1 MSDLR
6 KRLEEAAEW
15 SGKRL
20 KKAHEKARELGEKA
34 AQQAEELFS
43 DADSGELATRL
54 QGEADRLATRLEEA
68 AQRFFEPAE
77 LGHQVFTELQE
88 REVIAEDW
96 PAEQAA
102 NIAEKLNGV
111 RDKEPLTPVV
121 VKSTEINVCTVP
133 GRNIYISQ
141 QLQERLCPDAIA
153 FVLAHEMAHHDVGHL
168 ARVASVVNRLPAW
181 LPATPTATL
190 AATLAIRPE
199 MELEADRYALSLCL
213 EAGFEREAALSALN
227 VIEHYLIDQKGA
239 NGIFGLDPE
248 WPLVEEL
255 EIWLNERRAGHPSI
269 RVRKE
274 ALWNKEPSDGD
285 EQAE

>member
-6 KRLEEAAEW
+6 KRLEEAADW
-15 SGKRL
+15 GGKRL
-20 KKAHEKARELGEKA
+20 KQAQQKARELGEKA

-43 DADSGELATRL
+43 DGDLGDLASRL
-54 QGEADRLATRLEEA
+54 HNEADRLATRLEDA

-77 LGHQVFTELQE
+77 LGQQVFAELQE
-88 REVIAEDW
+88 RKLIAEDW
-96 PAEQAA
+96 PAEQAG
-102 NIAEKLNGV
+102 NIAAQLNEV
-111 RDKEPLTPVV
+111 RTKKDALVPVV

-133 GRNIYISQ
+133 GRHIYLSQ

-153 FVLAHEMAHHDVGHL
+153 FVLAHEMAHHDIGHL
-168 ARVASVVNRLPAW
+168 SRVAAVVNRLPAW

-190 AATLAIRPE
+190 ATTLAIRPE
-199 MELEADRYALSLCL
+199 MELEADQYALSLCL

-227 VIEHYLIDQKGA
+227 VIEHYLIDHKGA
-239 NGIFGLDPE
+239 NGIFGLDRD

-255 EIWLNERRAGHPSI
+255 EIWLHERRAGHPSI

-274 ALWNKEPSDGD
+274 ALWNKDPPS
-285 EQAE
+285 E